1 MPNTNMKPIAPH
13 LAGRTRRMMPLVAA
27 LVLAGCAVIPPAQ
40 PLPQARAPQ
49 QADFV
54 VQGSDPWPEA
64 NWWQRF
70 DDEQLNQLVTL
81 ALHNAPSLEVVRARI
96 SSASANVDLTH
107 AAHGPRLD
115 LNASVTRQRFSE
127 HSVYP
132 PPLAGNILNSGR
144 VALDFQYDFDWW
156 GKQKAALEAALGLR
170 RAAEAEAAGAAQ
182 TLIAAVSQTYFQYQA
197 TTARAALAK
206 QSEQARAGWLQL
218 QQQRVKA
225 GIEAGETLEPLAADY
240 ESARQQALAL
250 DNAQAEVLNQLRGL
264 VGVPGEQFPKL
275 AARPL
280 PHVSGG
286 LPANLPL
293 NLVGRRADI
302 AAAREQIYA
311 ASQEIKQAKAQFYP
325 DINLVAFIGFDAIGL
340 GKLFKG
346 ASQMMGV
353 SPALSLPIF
362 NSGALAANLRG
373 SEAGAQ
379 LAIAQYNQTL
389 QSAVQEVNDA
399 ALRLQGS
406 ADEAKPLAGA
416 LAARQR
422 DEGLLAKQ
430 AQAGLADGRSVLKAR
445 LAALT
450 LQDQQQQLNA
460 RTLAARVD
468 LYKALGGGYRD
479 DANTAP
485 AATAAR

>member
-13 LAGRTRRMMPLVAA
+13 LAGRTRRMMPLLAA

-40 PLPQARAPQ
+40 PLPPARTAQ

-54 VQGSDPWPEA
+54 APGTAPWPEA

-70 DDEQLNQLVTL
+70 GDAQLNQLVTL

-96 SSASANVDLTH
+96 ASANAYVDLTH

-115 LNASVTRQRFSE
+115 LNAQVTRQRYTENSI
-127 HSVYP
+127 YP
-132 PPLAGNILNSGR
+132 PPLAGNIYNSGR
-144 VALDFQYDFDWW
+144 VALDFNYDFDWW
-156 GKQKAALEAALGLR
+156 GKQKAALEAALGRR

-182 TLIAAVSQTYFQYQA
+182 TLVAAVSQTYFQYQSIQ
-197 TTARAALAK
+197 ARAGLAK
-206 QSEQARAGWLQL
+206 QSELTRAELLKL

-225 GIEAGETLEPLAADY
+225 GLEAGETLEPLAADY
-240 ESARQQALAL
+240 KNARQQALAL
-250 DNAQAEVLNQLRGL
+250 DSAQAEVLNQLRGL
-264 VGVPGEQFPKL
+264 VGVPGEQFPQL

-280 PHVSGG
+280 PQVDVG

-302 AAAREQIYA
+302 AAARVQIYA
-311 ASQEIKQAKAQFYP
+311 ASQEVKQAKAQFYP

-362 NSGALAANLRG
+362 NNGALAANLRG

-399 ALRLQGS
+399 ALRLLGS
-406 ADEAKPLAGA
+406 IDEAKPLAGA

-430 AQAGLADGRSVLKAR
+430 VQAGLADGRSVLKAR
-445 LAALT
+445 LAALA

-460 RTLAARVD
+460 RAVTARVD

-479 DANTAP
+479 DANAAP

>member
-1 MPNTNMKPIAPH
+1 MPKINMNHLDSH
-13 LAGRTRRMMPLVAA
+13 LASHARRTMPLVAA
-27 LVLAGCAVIPPAQ
+27 LMLAGCALIPPAQ
-40 PLPQARAPQ
+40 PLPQTRTPQ

-54 VQGSDPWPEA
+54 AQGNDPWPEA

-70 DDEQLNQLVTL
+70 GDAQLDGLVKL
-81 ALHNAPSLEVVRARI
+81 ALQNAPSLEVVRARI
-96 SSASANVDLTH
+96 ASASANVDLTH
-107 AAHGPRLD
+107 AQHGPRLD
-115 LNASVTRQRFSE
+115 LDAQLTRQRYSE
-127 HSVYP
+127 HSLYP
-132 PPLAGNILNSGR
+132 PPLGGNIYNSGR
-144 VALDFQYDFDWW
+144 VALDFKYDFDWW
-156 GKQKAALEAALGLR
+156 GKQKAALESALGRR

-197 TTARAALAK
+197 THARWVLAK
-206 QSEQARAGWLQL
+206 QSEQARGELLKL

-225 GIEAGETLEPLAADY
+225 GIEAGESAEPLQAEW

-250 DNAQAEVLNQLRGL
+250 ESAQAEVLNQLRGL
-264 VGVPGEQFPKL
+264 VGVPGEAFPKL
-275 AARPL
+275 TPRALPQAR
-280 PHVSGG
+280 GG
-286 LPANLPL
+286 LPGNLPF

-311 ASQEIKQAKAQFYP
+311 AGQEIKHAKAQFYP
-325 DINLVAFIGFDAIGL
+325 DINLAAFIGFDAIGL
-340 GKLFKG
+340 GKLFKTG
-346 ASQMMGV
+346 SQMMGV
-353 SPALSLPIF
+353 TPALSLPIF

-389 QSAVQEVNDA
+389 QNAVQEVNDA

-406 ADEAKPLAGA
+406 SDEARPLGSA

-422 DEGLLAKQ
+422 DENLLAKQ
-430 AQAGLADGRSVLKAR
+430 AQAGLSDGRSVLKAR
-445 LAALT
+445 LAALV

-460 RTLAARVD
+460 RALTARVD

-479 DANTAP
+479 DANTP
-485 AATAAR
+485 LAATAAR